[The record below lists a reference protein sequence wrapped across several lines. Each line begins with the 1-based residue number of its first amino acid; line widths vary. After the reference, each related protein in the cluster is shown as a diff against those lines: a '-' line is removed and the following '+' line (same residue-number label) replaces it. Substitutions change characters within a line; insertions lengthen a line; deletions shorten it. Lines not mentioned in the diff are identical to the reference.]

1 MSFFIV
7 VIVILVFIVVPVWLW
22 GSYDSLYVNF
32 VGESPCTAA
41 VQSCS
46 SGEPGGGMCSK
57 KPAEQLP
64 KRSFQNLFLVN
75 MASST
80 TVWIVGTLFS
90 VLSILPVSFA
100 QSPTIGFISPDVVT
114 DIGKLLSKMTE
125 KRLRKAKL
133 RGTYFC
139 VTENMFGFD

>member
-1 MSFFIV
+1 M
-7 VIVILVFIVVPVWLW
+7 LVYYSTTLLTTLCSVLPTTVYYSKVERRSRL
-22 GSYDSLYVNF
+22 LV
-32 VGESPCTAA
+32 TA
-41 VQSCS
+41 QHL
-46 SGEPGGGMCSK
+46 
-57 KPAEQLP
+57 LP

-125 KRLRKAKL
+125 KRLRK
-133 RGTYFC
+133 
-139 VTENMFGFD
+139 TENKGNLFLRY

>member
-1 MSFFIV
+1 M
-7 VIVILVFIVVPVWLW
+7 LVYYSTTLLTTLCSVLPTTVYYSKVERRSRL
-22 GSYDSLYVNF
+22 LV
-32 VGESPCTAA
+32 TA
-41 VQSCS
+41 QHL
-46 SGEPGGGMCSK
+46 
-57 KPAEQLP
+57 LP

-90 VLSILPVSFA
+90 VLSVFPVSFA

-125 KRLRKAKL
+125 KRLRKAENKGNLFL
-133 RGTYFC
+133 RYRKYVWF
-139 VTENMFGFD
+139 